1 MSVYKDI
8 DIDLQDLQELVRTN
22 RNSHFNTPLAGLSR
36 DEAELEQRANL
47 ATKLLR
53 AGWIMPTYANSLK
66 YMLRRGERAK
76 AMTLLVDVL
85 GLDADILTVEQPE
98 GLRNANAK
106 LSRDDAQFIR
116 RAVELKLVPQVE
128 LAKKFDVSASAI
140 ADIVAG
146 RSWSEV
152 AA

>member
-85 GLDADILTVEQPE
+85 GLDADILTTSQPE
-98 GLRNANAK
+98 ELQRANKK
-106 LSRDDAQFIR
+106 LNWDDVRFIR
-116 RAVELKLVPQVE
+116 RAVELKLTTQVE
-128 LAKKFDVSASAI
+128 LAKKFDVSSNAVN
-140 ADIVAG
+140 DIVSG
-146 RSWSEV
+146 RSWIEE